1 MPTKVRISR
10 NTQQRNPVRLATRR
24 RKRRIILAAVALLFL
39 GILICGAIYIIHLP
53 AFSIQKIEV
62 SGAHDVSDAAIRQYA
77 ETLLDD
83 GQMHIIPKRMILAYP
98 KIAIAAGLREQFP
111 RLSSASVSRP
121 SLFSTTLAIA
131 VAERSLYAAWCA
143 QPGAA
148 SCYDMD
154 TTGFL
159 YAPLDLATSTGYITF
174 YGGVMKPESPIGLY
188 MAPDYFDQVKQFI
201 SGMTAA
207 GFHVQSFAI
216 LSDKDFDA
224 VLDTGL
230 HVRGS
235 FDYAADDM
243 IGNLT
248 AAMGA
253 NSIAGKEDSLEY
265 IDLRFGNR
273 VYFKFKQ

>member
-1 MPTKVRISR
+1 MPQKVRISR
-10 NTQQRNPVRLATRR
+10 NMQQRNPVRLATRR
-24 RKRRIILAAVALLFL
+24 RKRRIILGVVALIFL
-39 GILICGAIYIIHLP
+39 GVLMGGVIYVIHLP
-53 AFSIQKIEV
+53 AFSIQAIEV
-62 SGAHDVSDAAIRQYA
+62 TGAHEVSDTAIKQYA
-77 ETLLDD
+77 QTLLDD
-83 GQMHIIPKRMILAYP
+83 GQIHLIPKRMIFAYP
-98 KIAIAAGLREQFP
+98 KIAIAAGLRQQFP
-111 RLSSASVSRP
+111 RLSSAFVSRP
-121 SLFSTTLAIA
+121 SLFSTTLDIA
-131 VAERSLYAAWCA
+131 VTERALYAAWCTDSSA
-143 QPGAA
+143 V

-154 TTGFL
+154 ATGFL
-159 YAPLDLATSTGYITF
+159 YAPLDLATSTGYISF
-174 YGGVMKPESPIGLY
+174 FGGVMKPESPIGLY
-188 MAPDYFDQVKQFI
+188 MTPDYFDQVKQFI

-207 GFHVQSFAI
+207 GFHVQSFAM
-216 LSDKDFDA
+216 LSDKDFDV

-273 VYFKFKQ
+273 VYFKLKQ